1 MKQDSED
8 INITISDPSGIT
20 LTDHDLPVP
29 VEVNQA
35 ISTISGNKVSVV
47 TATPSGASKQSKVVS
62 VKKSPKVV
70 AVRSTTQQ
78 QPQQPTALEEVGE
91 RDCFVL
97 FCLFVAFLL
106 VVVVGWQWVRCWMLL
121 AREREVLHLFGKF
134 KGNK

>member
-20 LTDHDLPVP
+20 LTDHDLSVP

-35 ISTISGNKVSVV
+35 ISTISGNKMSVV
-47 TATPSGASKQSKVVS
+47 TATLSGASKQSKVVS

-78 QPQQPTALEEVGE
+78 QPQQPAALDEVGE
-91 RDCFVL
+91 RGFV
-97 FCLFVAFLL
+97 CLFVCCFLL
-106 VVVVGWQWVRCWMLL
+106 CVCVCVCVCVLFLFCFFLVGGSVSRN
-121 AREREVLHLFGKF
+121 V
-134 KGNK
+134 